1 MASTT
6 QNPPLQ
12 TDQLTAELTER
23 IMRDLHRAGYT
34 ISKRRLAW
42 PSFRK
47 TR

>member
-6 QNPPLQ
+6 QNPTLP
-12 TDQLTAELTER
+12 TDQLSTELTER

-34 ISKRRLAW
+34 ISKRRLVW